1 MVKFVVSKVFNK
13 YLQFK
18 MACIN
23 SWQTVDS
30 FDRTMIKV
38 FLEIILITAIML
50 IAGTLIVGKAN
61 VNETINTFNNTW
73 YVLNKYPIGITTNDV
88 KQMCI

>member
-1 MVKFVVSKVFNK
+1 MVKIVVSKVFSK

-38 FLEIILITAIML
+38 LFEIILITAIML
-50 IAGTLIVGKAN
+50 IVANLIVGKAN
-61 VNETINTFNNTW
+61 VNETIKTFNNTW
-73 YVLNKYPIGITTNDV
+73 YVLNEYPIGITTNDV